1 MFNEGNLKKI
11 IVTDGALKELLINYV
26 GEKLQPENREVT
38 MEMVIDVLAS
48 EFPELFITVA
58 EENYIRGYERGL
70 NDSNV
75 SYATIK
81 YPSDNK
87 RSE

>member
-1 MFNEGNLKKI
+1 MSNEGNLKKI
-11 IVTDGALKELLINYV
+11 IVTDGELKELLINYV
-26 GEKLQPENREVT
+26 GEKLQPENQEVT
-38 MEMVIDVLAS
+38 MEMVIDVLVS

-58 EENYIRGYERGL
+58 EENYIRGYESGL
-70 NDSNV
+70 NDSSI